1 MRRIVAQ
8 VRKELTQIVRDW
20 RTLALALVLPVVMLL
35 LMSAA
40 LSLTVSD
47 LPIVVQDFDGS
58 SASNNFIDAFRA
70 SISFHVV
77 AWPVDKSAEEALASN
92 TARAVLII
100 PPHFGRD
107 LARGVQ
113 TPVQFML
120 DASDANTAKL
130 VAGDASLIAAAYNRQ
145 LASGSQA
152 APVQAAIRL
161 WFNPGLSSKK
171 FYGPGVFVLAISMFP
186 PLLAALAMAKETEQK
201 TILQVYVSSISAHE
215 FLLGKILAFMAVAL
229 GEAVVMS
236 AFLFTYFGLSFAGDP
251 TPVII
256 ATILYTFCVASFGTM
271 IGAAIPN
278 QTAALQAVA
287 LGGFLLVFLLSG
299 LMFPIQNIPIA
310 LRWISNFVWGRYYIE
325 IVRDALL
332 QGGGWPA
339 VWYKVIIIGVI
350 GDHLLLACVARHEA
364 HAGEGIAHERLP
376 QSPLQL
382 PHASP
387 WSRKEFNQIRRD
399 RRLQLS
405 LVLPPVLQ
413 LTLFGFALSANV
425 SDVRLAVVDDS
436 HTPES
441 RELISTLTESKS
453 FRLAGTY
460 PSVGQLG
467 DAVSRGDAD
476 AGVVVPYDY
485 ARDLARQ
492 RPTTVQFLLNA
503 TNANTATIARAY
515 AEGVLQSYNSGLR
528 QQGIRL
534 QVQPVAAESLARHG
548 MVELQPA
555 FLFNPGLVDSWF
567 IVTGSSRPASYSE
580 QLHRLVRGHGARARG
595 RHHRTA
601 PHVSRQHHRDHHR
614 QDRAALFSALPDDA
628 RGVLRRPIR
637 LRSSIPRQLSD
648 AARRGMPVH
657 PLRHQHR
664 NRHCHLQPLGATG
677 ATDQLL
683 RQPAALRVVRRAQS
697 RRGDAKVAATSHRV
711 EPCPPLRSHRPRKHA
726 QGKRLYGPLAKLPRP
741 APLHR
746 RSGLDQHHALPQAT

>member
-1 MRRIVAQ
+1 MRRIIAQ

-58 SASNNFIDAFRA
+58 GASNNFIDAFRA

-92 TARAVLII
+92 AARAVLII

-130 VAGDASLIAAAYNRQ
+130 VSGDASLIAAAYNRQ

-229 GEAVVMS
+229 GEALVMS
-236 AFLFTYFGLSFAGDP
+236 SLLFTYFGLGFAGDP

-271 IGAAIPN
+271 VGAVIPN

-339 VWYKVIIIGVI
+339 VWYKVLFIAIIGSI
-350 GDHLLLACVARHEA
+350 FYTLA
-364 HAGEGIAHERLP
+364 
-376 QSPLQL
+376 
-382 PHASP
+382 
-387 WSRKEFNQIRRD
+387 W
-399 RRLQLS
+399 
-405 LVLPPVLQ
+405 
-413 LTLFGFALSANV
+413 
-425 SDVRLAVVDDS
+425 
-436 HTPES
+436 
-441 RELISTLTESKS
+441 
-453 FRLAGTY
+453 
-460 PSVGQLG
+460 
-467 DAVSRGDAD
+467 
-476 AGVVVPYDY
+476 
-485 ARDLARQ
+485 
-492 RPTTVQFLLNA
+492 
-503 TNANTATIARAY
+503 
-515 AEGVLQSYNSGLR
+515 
-528 QQGIRL
+528 
-534 QVQPVAAESLARHG
+534 
-548 MVELQPA
+548 
-555 FLFNPGLVDSWF
+555 
-567 IVTGSSRPASYSE
+567 
-580 QLHRLVRGHGARARG
+580 
-595 RHHRTA
+595 
-601 PHVSRQHHRDHHR
+601 
-614 QDRAALFSALPDDA
+614 
-628 RGVLRRPIR
+628 
-637 LRSSIPRQLSD
+637 
-648 AARRGMPVH
+648 RGM
-657 PLRHQHR
+657 
-664 NRHCHLQPLGATG
+664 
-677 ATDQLL
+677 
-683 RQPAALRVVRRAQS
+683 RRMQVKA
-697 RRGDAKVAATSHRV
+697 
-711 EPCPPLRSHRPRKHA
+711 
-726 QGKRLYGPLAKLPRP
+726 
-741 APLHR
+741 
-746 RSGLDQHHALPQAT
+746 